1 MSLFED
7 ELRKAQQFRAQ
18 MNAREQAEQAAL
30 DYENKARAAQEAQS
44 QQSQGGLGGVLAGIG
59 NSIGNVGKGL
69 AGIFG
74 GGFANIGDIATSIAT
89 GKATNKNKEDFD
101 KWLAGTDNLKDARLK
116 NAGTALDAAVTLSDL
131 IPVVGQMGK
140 VATAGKAAGK
150 ATLADKA
157 VKLAQTPIFNMAQGG
172 ASEYAQEFIDN
183 GENANLEDAL
193 KRAAVGTV
201 ASGTGTFV
209 GNKLANRALTNPATS
224 RLGKM
229 LQSNVGRS
237 AITGATAGAVG
248 GGMASALEGG
258 DIGQVLSSAA
268 QGGYNGA
275 LGGATMA
282 GVMGLAG
289 TGIDKLNQKV
299 AGAPTAQNIP
309 EAPVRQRVIETET
322 TPTRKGIA
330 ITDYDAGEQRVNVRR
345 PNAPTNEYSLGK
357 NVGSTLDGV
366 LGPDNPRKLPNAK
379 RPTDAELFSKQTGGK
394 FDNAADF
401 LREYP
406 QELENIKNTYP
417 EVYEAVRKGARDY
430 SDLNALQFDGTGA
443 ENKSGLPELNRQ
455 QYYED
460 TIGKLHAT
468 DAFGGKTSTSYAD
481 VPDYMRN
488 HLLNDTTGQLNGRT
502 LQNDD
507 ILREF
512 FRGQYGDRV
521 DSMDL
526 GELYDAYERLAQAAN
541 QNEIYTPENI
551 ANGIRMNDI
560 NDDVTG
566 AFVNDLGL
574 RQNIDVNQYPSLRK
588 PLEVGIETPDNA
600 ETVYTKRTIAPK
612 TPAQPEQN
620 LPAVRGQVAP
630 AVQEDVPLIQRGTP
644 EYKAIQE
651 QEYIANRQRELRDI
665 VTDGVRSQYGTIRLN
680 DRINGLDD
688 AIMELAGYGLT
699 KRSEIDGFAKR
710 ITGADGAMSKAIR
723 KAMNDSGK
731 TSGRIDIT
739 MDDVYRASG
748 ASGNKSAMDKINSK
762 FNSIGKK
769 YTVDADG
776 NMNRSDM
783 YDFGRELER
792 EGYRMIER
800 GGRTQN
806 ADTEVYGEAMRML
819 GENYI
824 AKATDGVDMSK
835 YIDANKLK
843 NLLPGNEAWAA
854 HVDESIPNI
863 KTVSDAR
870 SFMAAPTKLS
880 LLADAAEYNKGT
892 YGSNVGN
899 LAKDGTQAIRA
910 ITSGNPAR
918 AAVQYGTAKA
928 VNSNVVKD
936 RVIKNA
942 LKKYNNIE
950 AGGTGKTGAINTV
963 KNVAGAI
970 GDKIGNAAS
979 ALNNTTITDRFPI
992 VNDLATRQIARQ
1004 AGKAAVNDTNIA
1016 NEKANAQNALTE
1028 AQNAYNMAVGN
1039 YQNVVAQGQQLEQQ
1053 MSQGAQQLQRIS
1065 SAMDAALA
1073 AGDIKAYGQLAD
1085 LYQQAYKIYG
1095 ADLEATQ
1102 SNGLGSLTN
1111 SQLEN
1116 INKLDTAGNAI
1127 DELEALFQK
1136 AGGGQGLIGGNATNF
1151 MASLGLNPD
1160 ASTYNALSRGLINQ
1174 IGAAIGKTDSLNT
1187 EGEVQRAMELIPAF
1201 TDDAQT
1207 ASNKLAQLRQMLQT
1221 NKQTVYQNY
1230 GVKQQQ

>member
-1 MSLFED
+1 MAGTMGLLGTGLD
-7 ELRKAQQFRAQ
+7 KIGRKINPDAT
-18 MNAREQAEQAAL
+18 
-30 DYENKARAAQEAQS
+30 
-44 QQSQGGLGGVLAGIG
+44 
-59 NSIGNVGKGL
+59 NVVNQLPGS
-69 AGIFG
+69 A
-74 GGFANIGDIATSIAT
+74 IAK
-89 GKATNKNKEDFD
+89 KAT
-101 KWLAGTDNLKDARLK
+101 
-116 NAGTALDAAVTLSDL
+116 V
-131 IPVVGQMGK
+131 Q
-140 VATAGKAAGK
+140 
-150 ATLADKA
+150 
-157 VKLAQTPIFNMAQGG
+157 
-172 ASEYAQEFIDN
+172 
-183 GENANLEDAL
+183 
-193 KRAAVGTV
+193 
-201 ASGTGTFV
+201 
-209 GNKLANRALTNPATS
+209 
-224 RLGKM
+224 
-229 LQSNVGRS
+229 
-237 AITGATAGAVG
+237 
-248 GGMASALEGG
+248 
-258 DIGQVLSSAA
+258 
-268 QGGYNGA
+268 
-275 LGGATMA
+275 
-282 GVMGLAG
+282 
-289 TGIDKLNQKV
+289 
-299 AGAPTAQNIP
+299 P
-309 EAPVRQRVIETET
+309 EAPARR
-322 TPTRKGIA
+322 GIA

-379 RPTDAELFSKQTGGK
+379 RPTDAELFRKQTGGE
-394 FDNAADF
+394 FDNAADY
-401 LREYP
+401 LAKYP
-406 QELENIKNTYP
+406 QELEALKQDYP

-443 ENKSGLPELNRQ
+443 DNKSGLPELNRQ

-468 DAFGGKTSTSYAD
+468 DAFGNKNSTSYAD

-488 HLLNDTTGQLNGRT
+488 HLLNDTTGQLNGKT

-551 ANGIRMNDI
+551 ANGIRMNGI

-574 RQNIDVNQYPSLRK
+574 RQNIDVDQYPSLRK

-600 ETVYTKRTIAPK
+600 ETVYTKRT
-612 TPAQPEQN
+612 
-620 LPAVRGQVAP
+620 LPARNEQSLPAARQQAQP
-630 AVQEDVPLIQRGTP
+630 AVQPETELIQRGTP
-644 EYKAIQE
+644 EYNALKRQE
-651 QEYIANRQRELRDI
+651 MLDNRSRELRNTI
-665 VTDGVRSQYGTIRLN
+665 TDGIRSQYGTIRLN

-699 KRSEIDGFAKR
+699 KRSEIDGFSKR
-710 ITGADGAMSKAIR
+710 ITGKDGAMSKAIR

-731 TSGRIDIT
+731 TSGRVDIS

-776 NMNRSDM
+776 NMDRSDM

-824 AKATDGVDMSK
+824 AKATDGVDMGK

-892 YGSNVGN
+892 YGGNVGN
-899 LAKDGTQAIRA
+899 LAKDGTQAVRA
-910 ITSGNPAR
+910 MTSANPAR
-918 AAVQYGTAKA
+918 AAVQYVAAKTLD
-928 VNSNVVKD
+928 SNAAKD
-936 RVIKNA
+936 RVVKNA

-950 AGGTGKTGAINTV
+950 AGGAGRLGAGKIAEG
-963 KNVAGAI
+963 
-970 GDKIGNAAS
+970 IGNKIS
-979 ALNNTTITDRFPI
+979 GVTKALNNNTLNNASYAGVLPTFGD
-992 VNDLATRQIARQ
+992 VATRQIARQ
-1004 AGKAAVNDTNIA
+1004 AGLAAYDDAALA
-1016 NEKANAQNALTE
+1016 NEQNNAQSAYNDAYNNYTNALNNYEMAT
-1028 AQNAYNMAVGN
+1028 AQ
-1039 YQNVVAQGQQLEQQ
+1039 
-1053 MSQGAQQLQRIS
+1053 AQQATNPGTQHLQTIS
-1065 SAMDAALA
+1065 DAMDRALA
-1073 AGDIKAYGQLAD
+1073 AGDMTAYGQLAD
-1085 LYQQAYKIYG
+1085 LYKKAYSIYG
-1095 ADLEATQ
+1095 TTNTTAEPKALTANQ
-1102 SNGLGSLTN
+1102 SKALTGLQQVEQLAQMTPGASTALANSPLGFLVSLGGGDQYAN
-1111 SQLEN
+1111 Q
-1116 INKLDTAGNAI
+1116 A
-1127 DELEALFQK
+1127 EALATTIGYLLSGATIK
-1136 AGGGQGLIGGNATNF
+1136 PDEAARLGQSYVPTA
-1151 MASLGLNPD
+1151 
-1160 ASTYNALSRGLINQ
+1160 Y
-1174 IGAAIGKTDSLNT
+1174 DS
-1187 EGEVQRAMELIPAF
+1187 E
-1201 TDDAQT
+1201 QT
-1207 ASNKLAQLRQMLQT
+1207 RQQKLARAKQLL
-1221 NKQTVYQNY
+1221 NNY
-1230 GVKQQQ
+1230 LGNTSVLEQ